1 MFPSR
6 LQKEQ
11 LDFLCDAISVVGTR
25 EQAYR
30 VLSDLCTIAEV
41 ESMSQR
47 LVVARLLRTGATY
60 QQIVKETGASSA
72 TISRVKRCL
81 ENGAGGYETILAAL
95 DERNDTSMHQE
106 REER

>member
-6 LQKEQ
+6 LRKEQ
-11 LDFLCDAISVVGTR
+11 VDFLCDAFVSVATR
-25 EQAYR
+25 EEAYR
-30 VLSDLCTIAEV
+30 LLEDLCTIAEV
-41 ESMSQR
+41 ESLSQR

-81 ENGAGGYETILAAL
+81 EYGAEGYQTILAKL
-95 DERNDTSMHQE
+95 EQE
-106 REER
+106 GR